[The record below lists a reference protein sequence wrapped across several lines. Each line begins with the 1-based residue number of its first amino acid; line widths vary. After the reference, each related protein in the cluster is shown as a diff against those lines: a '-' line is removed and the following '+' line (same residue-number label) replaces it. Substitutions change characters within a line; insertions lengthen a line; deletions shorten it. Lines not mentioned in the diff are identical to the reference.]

1 MALSDQPSPPAA
13 QDIERTKYLF
23 GRKGA
28 LRSAL
33 MYYVASFENQT
44 RRPDPLLTTYGA
56 QGQGFV
62 LAWNSGDRY
71 FSERSVS

>member
-1 MALSDQPSPPAA
+1 MGLSYQPSPPAA

-44 RRPDPLLTTYGA
+44 RRPDPLLTTCGA
-56 QGQGFV
+56 QGQGF
-62 LAWNSGDRY
+62 ARANQIRTRH
-71 FSERSVS
+71 FS